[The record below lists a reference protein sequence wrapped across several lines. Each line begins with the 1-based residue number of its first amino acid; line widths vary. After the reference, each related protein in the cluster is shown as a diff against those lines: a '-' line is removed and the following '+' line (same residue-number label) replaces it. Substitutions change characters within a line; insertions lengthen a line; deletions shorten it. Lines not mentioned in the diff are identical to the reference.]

1 MVEAR
6 DQALDAVFH
15 ALADPTRRSILRMLA
30 ERPHGLSELAP
41 AFPIS
46 AVAVSKHVRTL
57 EAAGLVARQVQGRSH
72 LCRLEPMA
80 LLTAHRWLQA
90 YERFW
95 SERLDALEG
104 LLEKMKRDADP
115 A

>member
-1 MVEAR
+1 
-6 DQALDAVFH
+6 
-15 ALADPTRRSILRMLA
+15 
-30 ERPHGLSELAP
+30 
-41 AFPIS
+41 
-46 AVAVSKHVRTL
+46 
-57 EAAGLVARQVQGRSH
+57 
-72 LCRLEPMA
+72 MA

>member
-1 MVEAR
+1 MVESR
-6 DQALDAVFH
+6 EQALDAVFH
-15 ALADPTRRSILRMLA
+15 ALADPTRRAIVRMLA
-30 ERPHGLSELAP
+30 ERPYGLGELGST
-41 AFPIS
+41 FPIS

-95 SERLDALEG
+95 NERLDALEG
-104 LLEKMKRDADP
+104 LLEEMGRDADP